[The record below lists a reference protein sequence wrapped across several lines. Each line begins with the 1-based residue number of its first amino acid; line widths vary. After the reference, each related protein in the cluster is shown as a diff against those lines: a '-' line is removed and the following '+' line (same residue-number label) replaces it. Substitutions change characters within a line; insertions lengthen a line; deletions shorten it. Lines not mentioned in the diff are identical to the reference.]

1 MAIQATFLNRIV
13 LITGAVMDGVTLVT
27 TPKPVAGM
35 AVIVA
40 HQPVLR
46 APNLFAA
53 ISVMNAKILKRVKT
67 TEAATQHPK
76 PRL

>member
-1 MAIQATFLNRIV
+1 
-13 LITGAVMDGVTLVT
+13 MDGVILVT

-46 APNLFAA
+46 TPNLFAA

-67 TEAATQHPK
+67 TVAATQHPK
-76 PRL
+76 QSL